1 MKIVLDTNVVISG
14 LLWKG
19 SAKVLFDFIEKNKI
33 TICLTPK
40 ILHEIK
46 KVLEYPRI
54 KKQIRKVGVDTNEA
68 LFFLLQYSEI
78 YQDIDIFHVVAD
90 DPSDD
95 MFVNCAVACGSRYI
109 ISGDQHLL
117 KIREFQK
124 IKILTIKDFLKK
136 KNR

>member
-1 MKIVLDTNVVISG
+1 MNIVLDTNIIISG

-19 SAKVLFDFIEKNKI
+19 NAKVLFDFIEENEF

-40 ILHEIK
+40 ILDEIK
-46 KVLEYPRI
+46 RVLEYPRI
-54 KKQIRKVGVDTNEA
+54 KKQLEKVSLEINEV

-78 YQDIDIFHVVAD
+78 YSDIEIFKVVAD

-95 MFVNCAVACGSRYI
+95 MFVNCALLCGSQYI

-117 KIREFQK
+117 KIKKFQNVAILTVREFLEKQ
-124 IKILTIKDFLKK
+124 
-136 KNR
+136 NP